1 LIDFSIVFPHVTNSS
16 FHIDLY
22 WGIKPSL
29 TPAVRVR
36 RYLKGCR
43 TLPHREQP
51 HLIFVDR
58 RISIELFLE
67 VFGSEEIERF
77 DRALRLVERYEDY
90 LFRRALGVAL
100 IVCGVSFP
108 LTAFMILKAQ
118 AFADLLN
125 MSPAAFIA
133 FAPTITLL
141 ASVVIIVYV
150 FTSAHL
156 VYSRM
161 REGSFWTDFPH
172 MAAMFLIWFLS
183 FYLTRYVPEP
193 YFRVSWLWA
202 GGSASLISY
211 LFMKR
216 QEEHWD
222 YPVLLVIG
230 LICTVSSLPLLL
242 IGDAQLST
250 ALSFTVFGV
259 SFIAGGVYSLFNASR
274 VLSESEK

>member
-1 LIDFSIVFPHVTNSS
+1 
-16 FHIDLY
+16 
-22 WGIKPSL
+22 
-29 TPAVRVR
+29 
-36 RYLKGCR
+36 
-43 TLPHREQP
+43 
-51 HLIFVDR
+51 
-58 RISIELFLE
+58 LE

-77 DRALRLVERYEDY
+77 DRAIRLVERYEDY

-108 LTAFMILKAQ
+108 LTAFMIMKAQ

-133 FAPTITLL
+133 FAPTITML
-141 ASVVIIVYV
+141 ASSLIIIYT
-150 FTSAHL
+150 FTSAHM

-161 REGSFWTDFPH
+161 RKGSFWTEFPH
-172 MAAMFLIWFLS
+172 MVVMFLIWFLF

-202 GGSASLISY
+202 GGSASLVSY
-211 LFMKR
+211 IFMR
-216 QEEHWD
+216 RESGNWH

-230 LICTVSSLPLLL
+230 LICIASSFPLLL
-242 IGDAQLST
+242 VKDVQLST
-250 ALSFTVFGV
+250 ALSFTVFGL

>member
-1 LIDFSIVFPHVTNSS
+1 M
-16 FHIDLY
+16 
-22 WGIKPSL
+22 
-29 TPAVRVR
+29 
-36 RYLKGCR
+36 
-43 TLPHREQP
+43 
-51 HLIFVDR
+51 
-58 RISIELFLE
+58 
-67 VFGSEEIERF
+67 FGSEEIERF
-77 DRALRLVERYEDY
+77 NRALRLVERYEDY

-108 LTAFMILKAQ
+108 FTAFLIVKAQ
-118 AFADLLN
+118 AFAELLG
-125 MSPAAFIA
+125 MSSAAFIA
-133 FAPTITLL
+133 FAPTITML
-141 ASVVIIVYV
+141 ASAVIIVYV

-183 FYLTRYVPEP
+183 FYLTRFVPEP

-202 GGSASLISY
+202 GGVASLVSY

-216 QEEHWD
+216 EDGHWD

-230 LICTVSSLPLLL
+230 LICIAFSFPLLL
-242 IGDAQLST
+242 IRDIQLST
-250 ALSFTVFGV
+250 VLSFTVFGM